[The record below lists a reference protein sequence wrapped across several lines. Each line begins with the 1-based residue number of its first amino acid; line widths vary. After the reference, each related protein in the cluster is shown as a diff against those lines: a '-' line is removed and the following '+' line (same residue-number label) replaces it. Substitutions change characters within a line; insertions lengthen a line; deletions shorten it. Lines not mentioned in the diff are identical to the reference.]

1 MNALQGARNTIE
13 RCNPKLAI
21 TVYHKPED
29 LFTIPQFIKNLS
41 LDYQLYLDHFTSGMT
56 DTVLFAIPR
65 VGTTTLSQPHI
76 PETVTS

>member
-1 MNALQGARNTIE
+1 MDIEGAEMNALQGARNTIE

-29 LFTIPQFIKNLS
+29 L
-41 LDYQLYLDHFTSGMT
+41 FTSGMT